1 MPTSPVYASLAVGD
15 APSPG
20 DRNRENC
27 RAPGLDSKPRM
38 PYQAALSKRTTDRGV
53 RREPCRPPAGGSDR
67 EPCIAEL
74 CCVLDIAGN
83 QHYPPSWVEAPISL
97 GQVVMGRPLQR
108 ELRSGA
114 YVGPGA
120 GPSCPAPGDTRVGRG
135 AGLPHLPAGLRE
147 TAVRE
152 RGDSRGGT
160 SCGAGRPL
168 PSQARRPALRAV
180 APRLLFRPTPD
191 RIGHKKHKKEGTMR
205 LLARAA
211 LASSLFLCL
220 FVFFVAIFGMV

>member
-1 MPTSPVYASLAVGD
+1 
-15 APSPG
+15 
-20 DRNRENC
+20 
-27 RAPGLDSKPRM
+27 
-38 PYQAALSKRTTDRGV
+38 
-53 RREPCRPPAGGSDR
+53 
-67 EPCIAEL
+67 
-74 CCVLDIAGN
+74 
-83 QHYPPSWVEAPISL
+83 WVEAPISL

-160 SCGAGRPL
+160 CCGADQPWPAR
-168 PSQARRPALRAV
+168 ARRSASRAV
-180 APRLLFRPTPD
+180 APRLLFGPHPRPA
-191 RIGHKKHKKEGTMR
+191 RIGHKKHKKTRKEKEAGEPLPAPHGP
-205 LLARAA
+205 LLFYV
-211 LASSLFLCL
+211 FLCFL
-220 FVFFVAIFGMV
+220 WLPSAGCPSAS